1 MKGLFEER
9 IAYKPFEYPEYYTEG
24 WLKQAQAFW
33 LHTEI
38 PMQSD
43 VKDWK
48 ENLKPHEKNLVGNIL
63 LGFAQTECAVSDY
76 WTGMVT
82 QWFPKH
88 EIRQM
93 AMMFGSQ
100 ETIHATA
107 YSYLN
112 ETLGLEDFEAFLHEP
127 ATANKFELL
136 MQAGSNHTP
145 EILGGIGAESDIAR
159 EEVARSLAIFS
170 AFAEGV
176 SLYSSFAVLY
186 SFQLRNLLKGIGQQM
201 KWSVRDESLHS
212 RMGCYLFNHMCQE
225 YPELRNQ
232 SKDAIINAAKLIVEL
247 EEKFID
253 KMFEGG
259 DLENLKAKDLK
270 NFIRAR
276 ANEKLEELGYLGSF
290 EYDKESA
297 SNLDWFYHLTGG
309 HTHTDFFAMRST
321 DYSKAGED
329 DDWDDLEFTTSDFI
343 GSNGNS
349 TKTAEINYHTL
360 NK

>member
-1 MKGLFEER
+1 MGLFDDRVE
-9 IAYKPFEYPEYYTEG
+9 YKPFEYPEYYTDG
-24 WLKQAQAFW
+24 WLPQAQAFW

-38 PMQSD
+38 PMQGD

-48 ENLKPHEKNLVGNIL
+48 ENLLPHEKNLVGNIL

-82 QWFPKH
+82 KWFPKH

-112 ETLGLEDFEAFLHEP
+112 ETLGLENFKAFLHEP
-127 ATANKFELL
+127 TTSAKFEYL
-136 MQAGSNHTP
+136 MSTSTNYTSEDLRVNRMARI
-145 EILGGIGAESDIAR
+145 EIAK
-159 EEVARSLAIFS
+159 SLAIFS

-212 RMGCYLFNHMCQE
+212 KMGCRLFNHMCQE
-225 YPELRNQ
+225 FPELKGVVQ
-232 SKDAIINAAKLIVEL
+232 PVVEEAAQLMVEMEL
-247 EEKFID
+247 NFID
-253 KMFEGG
+253 KMFEQG
-259 DLENLKAKDLK
+259 DLENLKRDDLK
-270 NFIRAR
+270 EFIKKR
-276 ANEKLEELGYLGSF
+276 ANEKLEELGYLPIFYYS
-290 EYDKESA
+290 EDMA

-309 HTHTDFFAMRST
+309 VTHTDFFALRPT
-321 DYSKAGED
+321 DYSKAGEG
-329 DDWDDLEFTTSDFI
+329 DDWDDI
-343 GSNGNS
+343 W
-349 TKTAEINYHTL
+349 
-360 NK
+360 